1 MSSNTFKRLGIT
13 PAAISRQEFI
23 QEHKKAQAWA
33 QLDKATDQQQK
44 ITPGPIK
51 LEPQC
56 FAKKRAIII
65 GAGVSGLTTAY
76 ELLEQ
81 KTGMEVI
88 ILEANNRTGGRCLT
102 LRTGDTLIEDANR
115 KLFNSKPGQP
125 QVVRFQKPLGDSE
138 PYLNAGPGRIPSSHT
153 HLLRYLRRFGVA
165 IEVYVMN
172 SESNLTQMQG
182 GPFDSQPVVN
192 RRLKFNTNGWLAEM
206 VYKNADTLIDS
217 VEPDSSDKEKAAM
230 AKQLQ
235 SLMVTLGGLDEN
247 GCYITAANPDGQDG
261 VSSDRAGY
269 TVLPGVHA
277 GEVAEA
283 LQLKPLL
290 QSEFWKKT
298 RTYQSLDFLWQ
309 PTLFQPVGGMDQV
322 QHAFAQQVA
331 ALGGMIHLNSPVT
344 KIEWDEH
351 SRQYQIHVQQL
362 GTDEP
367 IIYTADV
374 CFSNAAIP
382 FLSKMV
388 SHRLQDESSNQGFDD
403 DFKKALKA
411 VYKAQFGP
419 DGDPDSEQDEDHYES
434 RFLACT
440 TKVGWQADRYL
451 WQGGELTTQNK
462 TITASEENEQVA
474 VYTVPDSE
482 IGIVPIFGGISW
494 TDHPITQIWYPSNA
508 YHDKKGTLT
517 GCYNF
522 SEYAFA
528 MGTLPVEERLDI
540 AREGASLFG
549 QAFADGLERG
559 VAIAWQNMPH
569 IKGGWAQW
577 HEVGNST
584 QESVEYFNTLIQ
596 GTGVDGSD
604 PNFFIIGDQ
613 LSSLPGWQ
621 EGAIAAALN
630 ALSRLRR
637 PDLAAQ
643 KLSIL
648 PDTRLMVEG
657 I

>member
-13 PAAISRQEFI
+13 RSAVSRHEFI
-23 QEHKKAQAWA
+23 QEHRKAQAWA
-33 QLDKATDQQQK
+33 QLDKATEQQQK
-44 ITPGPIK
+44 STPGPVK

-56 FAKKRAIII
+56 FAKRRAIIV
-65 GAGVSGLTTAY
+65 GAGVSGLTAAY
-76 ELLEQ
+76 ELLAQ

-102 LRTGDTLIEDANR
+102 LRTGDTLIEDANS

-125 QVVRFQKPLGDSE
+125 QVVRFEKPLGDSE
-138 PYLNAGPGRIPSSHT
+138 PYLNAGPGRIPSGHK
-153 HLLRYLRRFGVA
+153 HLLQYLRRFGVA
-165 IEVYVMN
+165 VEVYVMN
-172 SESNLTQMQG
+172 SESNLTQMEG
-182 GPFDSQPVVN
+182 GPFDSKPVVN
-192 RRLKFNTNGWLAEM
+192 RRLKFNTNGWLSEM
-206 VYKNADTLIDS
+206 VYKNAKTLIDS
-217 VEPDSSDKEKAAM
+217 VEPDSNDEEQAAM
-230 AKQLQ
+230 VKQLQ

-247 GCYITAANPDGQDG
+247 GCYVTAANLDGQDG

-269 TVLPGVHA
+269 TVLPGVDA

-283 LQLKPLL
+283 LKLKTLL
-290 QSEFWKKT
+290 ESEFWKKT
-298 RTYQSLDFLWQ
+298 NTYQSLDFLWQ

-331 ALGGMIHLNSPVT
+331 ALGGIVHLNSPVSN
-344 KIEWDEH
+344 IEWDEKTT
-351 SRQYQIHVQQL
+351 QFKIHVDQL

-374 CFSNAAIP
+374 CFCNAAIP
-382 FLSKMV
+382 FLSEIV
-388 SHRLQDESSNQGFDD
+388 SQRLQGNAANQGFND
-403 DFKKALKA
+403 DFKKALTA
-411 VYKAQFGP
+411 VYKAQFYP
-419 DGDPDSEQDEDHYES
+419 DEQPDDCGYVP

-440 TKVGWQADRYL
+440 TKVGWQANRDL
-451 WQGGELTTQNK
+451 WQGGEITTQTK
-462 TITASEENEQVA
+462 TVTADGEQEEVT
-474 VYTVPDSE
+474 VYNVPDSE
-482 IGIVPIFGGISW
+482 IGVVPIFGGISW
-494 TDHPITQIWYPSNA
+494 TDHPIIQIWYPSNA

-522 SEYAFA
+522 SNYAFA
-528 MGTLPVEERLDI
+528 MGTRPVEERLEI

-549 QAFADGLERG
+549 QKFADGLERG

-577 HEVGNST
+577 HLVGNSSE
-584 QESVEYFNTLIQ
+584 ESVEYFNTLIQ

-621 EGAIAAALN
+621 EGAIASALN

-637 PDLAAQ
+637 PDLPAQ